1 MNLFSEL
8 EKEIKNIKRE
18 FDETKKQDIKNATKI
33 IKNENKD
40 IYYNIKTLYNDN
52 KNNPD
57 ELIARIIVTFNL
69 AINKTYEIV
78 DKLLES
84 SAKTIIH
91 LCKNNEVSDSDLKEL
106 EKIYNSKIEE
116 LNNLNEKFVK
126 TMYHNYDLYIKGKD
140 SELVLIIKE
149 GELKLITSLSDIL
162 DKKHQIK
169 RLFKYNIIPFVKYI
183 KESKKYERD
192 NNKQKITDYFINLY
206 NEYIESSLNEY
217 KILIDDYIVN
227 ELDNLDNKIKKLN
240 KKNKS
245 KDILKLKNYLLEFN
259 KELFIRN
266 KDILLEMSNVLKE
279 DDKEKEFK
287 IMSKKLDRVY
297 NISYKFDKVFNDYKE
312 SNTQS
317 ILINNKSFDGINKLV
332 KNEEEEMERYFS
344 NKVMSLFKETEE
356 YLNTLVYKI
365 ILTYYTSLDGVL
377 K

>member
-365 ILTYYTSLDGVL
+365 ILTYYTSLDGFL